1 MTDKRLTDSWL
12 EEYRLIRRNPIYF
25 LELYWNKLYPEE
37 KVELTD
43 EEKERLYN
51 KYCGKPRIKDTKDLR
66 EYVQRRDAARAK
78 GLKDWESFM

>member
-12 EEYRLIRRNPIYF
+12 EEYQLIRRNPIYF
-25 LELYWNKLYPEE
+25 LELYWNRLYPEE

-43 EEKERLYN
+43 KEKGRLYN
-51 KYCGKPRIKDTKDLR
+51 KYCCKPRIKDTKDLR
-66 EYVQRRDAARAK
+66 EYVQRLDAARAK